1 LDDGGSGKLYA
12 SLALGQELKFVSAIG
27 QRYFFT
33 KSGTSSKGPR
43 SMTPSLGGITVVA
56 NRALYLLEDKSFNVP
71 ADIAK
76 LVSMEQRLQR
86 SYQSQQGMPWVE
98 SFELEGPRPPPIFLI
113 KPMHQ
118 VSDTEVVTVE
128 GSW

>member
-1 LDDGGSGKLYA
+1 M
-12 SLALGQELKFVSAIG
+12 
-27 QRYFFT
+27 FFT
-33 KSGTSSKGPR
+33 KSGTSSKGTGSKAPR
-43 SMTPSLGGITVVA
+43 LGGITVVA

-71 ADIAK
+71 ADFAK

-86 SYQSQQGMPWVE
+86 SYQSQRGVSWVE
-98 SFELEGPRPPPIFLI
+98 SFDLEGPRPPPIFLI

-118 VSDTEVVTVE
+118 VSDTEVIRVE